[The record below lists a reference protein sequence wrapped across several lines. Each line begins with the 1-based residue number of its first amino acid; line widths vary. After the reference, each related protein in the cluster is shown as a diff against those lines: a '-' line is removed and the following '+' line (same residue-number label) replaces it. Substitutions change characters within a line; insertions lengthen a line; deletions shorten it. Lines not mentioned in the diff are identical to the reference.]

1 MRDRKEAKL
10 RAFGGILSLVMGLTI
25 MGLKFYAYK
34 VSGSKAIFSDAL
46 ESVVNVVAAGFTLW
60 AIRAAE
66 APPDAGHP
74 YGHGKLEFVTA
85 VFEGGLITFAA
96 FMIAYEA
103 VTALL
108 AGPVAPVLELGIPLI
123 AGAGVLNGILG
134 IALLWIGRKGSSMA
148 LEADGKH
155 VLSDFYSSIGVIL
168 GLFVVKWTGMA
179 VLDPLI
185 ALLLAGVLAYTGVP
199 IVRRAIDGLI
209 DAADEELLDKVN
221 DALERN
227 RFPGIIRLHFVR
239 AMRNGRRIHIDGHVV
254 VPEFWSVDEA
264 HHRLESFES
273 AVLNNGLPDTEF
285 ELHTDPC
292 GRLYCRACEYEPCP
306 VRQASFIARPPLSVT
321 ELTAP
326 VDIVN
331 PRKP

>member
-1 MRDRKEAKL
+1 
-10 RAFGGILSLVMGLTI
+10 MGLAI

-103 VTALL
+103 ITALL
-108 AGPVAPVLELGIPLI
+108 AGPVAPVLEMGIPLVAV
-123 AGAGVLNGILG
+123 AGALNGLLG
-134 IALLWIGRKGSSMA
+134 AALLWIGRKGSSMA
-148 LEADGKH
+148 LEAEGKH
-155 VLSDFYSSIGVIL
+155 VLSDFYTSLGVIG
-168 GLFVVKWTGMA
+168 GLFLVQWTGLA

-185 ALLLAGVLAYTGVP
+185 ALVLAGVLAYTGVP

-209 DAADEELLDKVN
+209 DAADDELLERVTE
-221 DALERN
+221 ALEKN

-264 HHRLESFES
+264 HEKIEEFQD
-273 AVLNNGLPDTEF
+273 AVLKNSLPDTEF

-292 GRLYCRACEYEPCP
+292 GRNYCRVCEYEPCP
-306 VRQASFIARPPLSVT
+306 VREAPFEKRPPLHVS

-326 VDIVN
+326 VDIPN

>member
-1 MRDRKEAKL
+1 MRFL
-10 RAFGGILSLVMGLTI
+10 GGLLSLTMGLAI
-25 MGLKFYAYK
+25 MALKFYAFK

-103 VTALL
+103 ITALL
-108 AGPVAPVLELGIPLI
+108 TGPVAPDLGMGIPLV
-123 AGAGVLNGILG
+123 AGAGLLNGILG
-134 IALLWIGRKGSSMA
+134 AILLWIGKKHSSMA

-155 VLSDFYSSIGVIL
+155 VLSDFYTSIGLIA
-168 GLFVVKWTGMA
+168 GLSLVRWTGMA

-185 ALLLAGVLAYTGVP
+185 ALVLAALLAYTGVP

-209 DAADEELLDKVN
+209 DAADDELLVRVSE
-221 DALERN
+221 ALEKN
-227 RFPGIIRLHFVR
+227 RFPGIIRLHYVR
-239 AMRNGRRIHIDGHVV
+239 AMRNGRRIHIDGHLV
-254 VPEFWSVDEA
+254 VPEFWSVEKA
-264 HHRLESFES
+264 HEKLESYES
-273 AVLNNGLPDTEF
+273 AVTQNGLPDTEF

-292 GRLYCRACEYEPCP
+292 GRLYCRVCEYEPCP
-306 VRQASFIARPPLSVT
+306 VRQAAFEKRPPFSVG
-321 ELTAP
+321 ELTSP
-326 VDIVN
+326 IDILT
-331 PRKP
+331 PPKS